1 MPTNYD
7 KLRTL
12 LRELFQMDQADLDFG
27 LYRIMN
33 AKRGEI
39 ERFLEH
45 DLLPQ
50 VKSEL
55 ARHTALDSGAKQA
68 ELAAAIEGAQKLG
81 VNPDAVPKVQ
91 ELRAQLKQGGDLDSL
106 ENEVFSHLYNFFR
119 RYYHQGDFLS
129 LRRYKEGVY
138 AIPYEGEEVKLYWAN
153 HDQYYIKS
161 TEYLRNYTFKLRNN
175 RRVHFKVVEADT
187 EADNNKAQGGKERR
201 FILAEAAPVAVE
213 NGELFIRFN
222 YQADARKQTELN
234 AAAVA
239 AVLGNPAL
247 MDWISE
253 LGDLRPTEK
262 KPNRTLLAKHLD
274 DFTARFAFDYFIH
287 KDLGGFLRRELDFF
301 IKNEIMH
308 LDDVEDEAAPKV
320 ELYLSKIKALRKIA
334 HKFIAFLEQLENFQK
349 RLWLK
354 KKFVVETK
362 YCVTLDRVPEAL
374 YPEIAA
380 NEAQRAEWVSLFA
393 IDEIEADLAKPG
405 YSVPL
410 KVEFLKANPFLVL
423 DTKFFSAAFTVK
435 LLADSRILGGAPTL
449 DAATNGLL
457 AHSENFQALNL
468 LQTHYRNEVQCI
480 YIDPPYNTAK
490 DIFPYKDGYK
500 HGSWLSMVSDRIALS
515 RNFLN
520 QAGVLF
526 SSIDGNE
533 AKRLS
538 LLLED
543 TFSSENHVGEIVW
556 KNARDN
562 NPTRIAIEHEL
573 VLCFARDAS
582 ATAPEWKNAFSD
594 AKELLLG
601 EYERLKAS
609 GCGVEAIQAGIRDFI
624 KDNEGVLG
632 EVDRYKFVDEDGVFT
647 GSQSVHNPHPNG
659 YDYEL
664 PHPVTKRLMRKPAN
678 GYRFPETTMQRDYV
692 QKDRLIYGPD
702 ENRIVQIKVYLKDY
716 RESLRSVIDLDGRLG
731 SYALKALFGKD
742 SDLFDNPKPP
752 QLLKRLISFG
762 GSPNTTVMDYF
773 AGSGSTAQSAIEI
786 GRESSVRV
794 NYILVEM
801 GEYFHTVLK
810 PRLLKVIYSRDWK
823 DGKPLSREGSSHLF
837 KYIRL
842 ESYDD
847 CLNNLELQRTPAQD
861 DLLTEAKDFREDY
874 TLRYMLD
881 VETRGSASLLNA
893 QKFTDPFSYKLKVS
907 TGTVGETK
915 DVKVDL
921 VETFNWLVGLKVKH
935 MDHIRSVRVV
945 EGTNPQGDRVL
956 ILWRNVSEVPNDKLD
971 EWFKAQG
978 YNTRDQEYDLIY
990 VNGDNHLEN
999 FRRTDQTWKV
1009 RPIEEDFHRLMWE
1022 CQDV

>member
-1 MPTNYD
+1 MQTNYD
-7 KLRTL
+7 KLRAL

-55 ARHTALDSGAKQA
+55 ARHTTLDSGAKQA
-68 ELAAAIEGAQKLG
+68 ELAAAIEGAQRLG
-81 VNPDAVPKVQ
+81 VNPDTVPKVL

-161 TEYLRNYTFKLRNN
+161 TEYLRNYTFKLRDS
-175 RRVHFKVVEADT
+175 RRVHFKVVEADS

-201 FILAEAAPVAVE
+201 FILAEAAPVEVE
-213 NGELFIRFN
+213 NGDLFIRFN
-222 YQADARKQTELN
+222 YQVDARKQTKLN
-234 AAAVA
+234 AATVA
-239 AVLGNPAL
+239 ALLGNPAL
-247 MDWISE
+247 MDWLSE

-262 KPNRTLLAKHLD
+262 KPDRTLLAKHLD

-301 IKNEIMH
+301 IKNEVMH

-354 KKFVVETK
+354 KKFVVETN

-374 YPEIAA
+374 YPEIVA
-380 NEAQRAEWVSLFA
+380 NDAQIQEWKRLFA
-393 IDEIEADLAKPG
+393 IQEVEASTIAPG
-405 YSVPL
+405 FSEPPTVA
-410 KVEFLKANPFLVL
+410 FLKANATLVIDTKHFCDAFKTALVASFDDFDGQCGGVLIHGENLHGLVL
-423 DTKFFSAAFTVK
+423 TAAASKGRISTFF
-435 LLADSRILGGAPTL
+435 
-449 DAATNGLL
+449 
-457 AHSENFQALNL
+457 
-468 LQTHYRNEVQCI
+468 
-480 YIDPPYNTAK
+480 IDPPYNTGK
-490 DIFPYKDGYK
+490 DEFIYKDQYQRS
-500 HGSWLSMVSDRIALS
+500 SWVSMMSS
-515 RNFLN
+515 RVV
-520 QAGVLF
+520 AG
-526 SSIDGNE
+526 
-533 AKRLS
+533 R
-538 LLLED
+538 LLLAD
-543 TFSSENHVGEIVW
+543 
-556 KNARDN
+556 
-562 NPTRIAIEHEL
+562 
-573 VLCFARDAS
+573 
-582 ATAPEWKNAFSD
+582 
-594 AKELLLG
+594 
-601 EYERLKAS
+601 
-609 GCGVEAIQAGIRDFI
+609 
-624 KDNEGVLG
+624 
-632 EVDRYKFVDEDGVFT
+632 DGVFWCAIDDSQFADLT
-647 GSQSVHNPHPNG
+647 EFLVTIFGKEQALPTVVWQHSVQGKGYEGSISVHHNYIVGFRNTPQASVGLLGRTSEHNKNYSNPDNDPKGEWRTGDVRNSLYRPNLI
-659 YDYEL
+659 YEL
-664 PHPVTKRLMRKPAN
+664 PTPSGKVIKP
-678 GYRFPETTMQRDYV
+678 PEKGWRWCKETMQAKIAAGEVVFVDGETRITRKIYLRDQEGRV
-692 QKDRLIYGPD
+692 PESIWFAKDVGSSRSANA
-702 ENRIVQIKVYLKDY
+702 ELK
-716 RESLRSVIDLDGRLG
+716 E
-731 SYALKALFGKD
+731 LFGEKPP
-742 SDLFDNPKPP
+742 FDTPKPTALV
-752 QLLKRLISFG
+752 QNVASLSGDEDSVVMDCFG
-762 GSPNTTVMDYF
+762 GSGTTAEAVLRLNAKDDGGRRYLVME
-773 AGSGSTAQSAIEI
+773 SGSHFDHAI
-786 GRESSVRV
+786 
-794 NYILVEM
+794 L
-801 GEYFHTVLK
+801 
-810 PRLLKVIYSRDWK
+810 PRMKKVAYSRDWK
-823 DGKPLSREGSSHLF
+823 DGKPLSREGHSHLF

-847 CLNNLELQRTPAQD
+847 CLNNLELKRTQAQD

-881 VETRGSASLLNA
+881 VETRGSASLLNV
-893 QKFTDPFSYKLKVS
+893 QQFTDPFSYQLKVS

-915 DVKVDL
+915 AVKVDL
-921 VETFNWLVGLKVKH
+921 VETFNWLVGLTVKH

-956 ILWRNVSEVPNDKLD
+956 ILWRNVAEVPNDKLD

>member
-1 MPTNYD
+1 MQTNYD
-7 KLRTL
+7 KLRAL

-55 ARHTALDSGAKQA
+55 ARHTTLDSGAKQA
-68 ELAAAIEGAQKLG
+68 ELATAIEGAQKLG
-81 VNPDAVPKVQ
+81 MNPDAVPKVQ

-161 TEYLRNYTFKLRNN
+161 TEYLRNYTFKLRDS
-175 RRVHFKVVEADT
+175 RRVHFKVVEADS

-201 FILAEAAPVAVE
+201 FIVAEAAPVEVE
-213 NGELFIRFN
+213 NGDLFIRFN
-222 YQADARKQTELN
+222 YQVDARKQTELN
-234 AAAVA
+234 AATVA

-247 MDWISE
+247 MDWLSE

-262 KPNRTLLAKHLD
+262 KPDRTLLAKHLD
-274 DFTARFAFDYFIH
+274 DFTARFTFDYFIH
-287 KDLGGFLRRELDFF
+287 KNLGGFLRRELDFF
-301 IKNEIMH
+301 IKNEVMH

-354 KKFVVETK
+354 KKFVVETN

-380 NEAQRAEWVSLFA
+380 SEAQRAEWLSLFA
-393 IDEIEADLAKPG
+393 IEEIEADLAKPG

-435 LLADSRILGGAPTL
+435 LLADSRIFGGAATL
-449 DAATNGLL
+449 DEATGGLL
-457 AHSENFQALNL
+457 IQGEN
-468 LQTHYRNEVQCI
+468 LQTISLLKTRFHQAVTCI
-480 YIDPPYNTAK
+480 YIDPPYNTGS
-490 DIFPYKDGYK
+490 DGFPYKDSYQ
-500 HGSWLSMVSDRIALS
+500 HSSWLTMMHDRLKLALGVLPPDGVIYVSIGEEEVTALQTLLDRLVGNGNRVGTLVWKARVKPVNIGAAKHRPQNETEYVVAYERGDNKAIFQPLITGGVRTYPHAVDGRKYRLTTILKSNRGTNYRSSMSFELEGYTPPEGQRW
-515 RNFLN
+515 
-520 QAGVLF
+520 QAGEEEIRSLWDHKYLEFREGVPSRRYFEDEEGAEHDPFYCFMEQEWSGTSEAGKSELNH
-526 SSIDGNE
+526 ILGNTHGFDTV
-533 AKRLS
+533 KPRRLIMT
-538 LLLED
+538 LL
-543 TFSSENHVGEIVW
+543 
-556 KNARDN
+556 A
-562 NPTRIAIEHEL
+562 
-573 VLCFARDAS
+573 AS
-582 ATAPEWKNAFSD
+582 APKNSWVF
-594 AKELLLG
+594 
-601 EYERLKAS
+601 
-609 GCGVEAIQAGIRDFI
+609 DF
-624 KDNEGVLG
+624 
-632 EVDRYKFVDEDGVFT
+632 
-647 GSQSVHNPHPNG
+647 
-659 YDYEL
+659 
-664 PHPVTKRLMRKPAN
+664 
-678 GYRFPETTMQRDYV
+678 
-692 QKDRLIYGPD
+692 
-702 ENRIVQIKVYLKDY
+702 
-716 RESLRSVIDLDGRLG
+716 
-731 SYALKALFGKD
+731 
-742 SDLFDNPKPP
+742 
-752 QLLKRLISFG
+752 
-762 GSPNTTVMDYF
+762 F
-773 AGSGSTAQSAIEI
+773 AGSGTTGHAVVSLN
-786 GRESSVRV
+786 REDAGKRKFMLAEASD
-794 NYILVEM
+794 
-801 GEYFHTVLK
+801 YFGSMLK
-810 PRLLKVIYSRDWK
+810 PRIQKVIYSKDWK
-823 DGKPLSREGSSHLF
+823 EGKPLSREGSSHLF

-842 ESYDD
+842 ESYED
-847 CLNNLELQRTPAQD
+847 CLNNLELKRTQAQD

-881 VETRGSASLLNA
+881 VETRGSASLLNV
-893 QKFTDPFSYKLKVS
+893 QQFTDPFSYQLKVS

-915 DVKVDL
+915 AVKVDL
-921 VETFNWLVGLKVKH
+921 VETFNWLVGLTVKH

-956 ILWRNVSEVPNDKLD
+956 ILWRNVAEVPNDKLD
-971 EWFKAQG
+971 DWFKAQG